1 VIFLFEIELKS
12 VSQSCHREDR
22 RQ

>member
-1 VIFLFEIELKS
+1 VIFLFETELKS